1 MHQFPEDDEA
11 LQFLFGPLPKKS
23 QLLPNSR
30 LCYNVIVTTTHA
42 PILNEFIETLRIDR
56 GASDRTIEAYRRDL
70 TQYLG
75 WLQAE
80 GLEWNGVDGTE
91 LQNYLGVL
99 SKQGQK
105 STSLARKTSTLR
117 QFYKFCCLEKGLK
130 ENPADTLESPSQP
143 KRLPKYLT
151 PEQVNALLD
160 AADRGIDYKAPEK
173 EIAALHARDAAMVYL
188 LYATGLRVSELV
200 GLTLHKIELQQG
212 YVRVRG
218 KGDKERIAPF
228 APIAGE
234 KLKLYLD
241 VFRPQLCPPSH
252 SHSHDQSAFV
262 SHRGETITRQTF
274 WKTLKNLAQNARIP
288 STLSPHMLRHSFAT
302 HLLQSGMNLRSLQM
316 LLGHSDLSTT
326 QIYTHVAPEH
336 LKDSH
341 KKYHPRGGG

>member
-1 MHQFPEDDEA
+1 M
-11 LQFLFGPLPKKS
+11 
-23 QLLPNSR
+23 
-30 LCYNVIVTTTHA
+30 T
-42 PILNEFIETLRIDR
+42 
-56 GASDRTIEAYRRDL
+56 
-70 TQYLG
+70 
-75 WLQAE
+75 
-80 GLEWNGVDGTE
+80 
-91 LQNYLGVL
+91 
-99 SKQGQK
+99 
-105 STSLARKTSTLR
+105 
-117 QFYKFCCLEKGLK
+117 
-130 ENPADTLESPSQP
+130 
-143 KRLPKYLT
+143 
-151 PEQVNALLD
+151 ALLD
-160 AADRGIDYKAPEK
+160 AADRGINYKAPEK

-218 KGDKERIAPF
+218 KGDKERITPF

-241 VFRPQLCPPSH
+241 QFRPELHPQ
-252 SHSHDQSAFV
+252 DQSAFV
-262 SHRGETITRQTF
+262 NHRGETITRQTF
-274 WKTLKNLAQNARIP
+274 WKTLKELAKEAKIP
-288 STLSPHMLRHSFAT
+288 STLSPHVLRHSFAT